1 MGGKNR
7 ILLAIVTF
15 FVFSSVFMYQ
25 YKITRAGSFGDVAAG
40 QEFQINY
47 SLKKKSRSEWT
58 IDIELFTKNND
69 ELVIKESVISFAK
82 PISREIRS
90 MGEELINH
98 RLEGHVLNDTKLVSE
113 SKMEEIIGESF
124 IEITWTS
131 PNGDEKTEKIIF

>member
-69 ELVIKESVISFAK
+69 ELVIKESVISFLF
-82 PISREIRS
+82 SDF
-90 MGEELINH
+90 LIQ
-98 RLEGHVLNDTKLVSE
+98 K
-113 SKMEEIIGESF
+113 
-124 IEITWTS
+124 
-131 PNGDEKTEKIIF
+131 